1 VGNSAALLC
10 AGVSASSAGSV
21 EGGSVELGADGAP
34 TGVLRERAADAVHA
48 LLGEPSP
55 SVRKSF
61 LREAVWQCA
70 AAGLTCVHTHE
81 FGEGWS
87 AAEAWDVYAQL
98 QAEGDLPL
106 RVELTTSSDEEGR
119 PPPGEHPAAALLHC
133 GRAKIFGDGSL
144 GAETAALRS
153 DYIQE
158 LNATSGANRGQMIF
172 EPDELAQRVR
182 GAAVEGYRL
191 EVHAIGDAAAEAV
204 LDAFDAELGPP
215 LPATEAP
222 LSSRARPVLTH
233 CQVLG
238 DDLIARMAA
247 LGVVANIQPSFVA
260 TDARFVSQRL
270 AASVHRTSYC
280 WRSLLAA
287 GVWCAGGSDA
297 PVELPWP
304 LLGMHDAMARAARP
318 EGGGAA
324 ERAAAPAARDIFLP
338 EERLPFAAALWLY
351 TVGGAYAIG
360 EEATLGALARGR
372 RADFVIISER
382 GGDVTADPTGAALLL
397 AQADETWV
405 DGVRRYQRAATA
417 DAATAAGGGAAAATP
432 TADPNSAGRHGP
444 SRAPAAIGAG
454 GCPCCFGQAFADALK
469 RARRPRA
476 A

>member
-1 VGNSAALLC
+1 M
-10 AGVSASSAGSV
+10 
-21 EGGSVELGADGAP
+21 
-34 TGVLRERAADAVHA
+34 HA
-48 LLGEPSP
+48 LLGEGSP

-70 AAGLTCVHTHE
+70 AAGLTCVQTHE

-119 PPPGEHPAAALLHC
+119 PPPGDHPTAALLRC

-153 DYIQE
+153 DYIHE
-158 LNATSGANRGQMIF
+158 LSPTSGANRGQMIF
-172 EPDELAQRVR
+172 GPAELAQRVR

-204 LDAFDAELGPP
+204 LDAFEAELGPP
-215 LPATEAP
+215 PPAAAATAGAAADAVPDTDADTGASATGARADAGADVSVP

-238 DDLIARMAA
+238 DDLIARMAV
-247 LGVVANIQPSFVA
+247 LGVVANIQPSFVP

-270 AASVHRTSYC
+270 AASVHRTSYA

-324 ERAAAPAARDIFLP
+324 ERSAAPAARGIFLP
-338 EERLPFAAALWLY
+338 EERLDSLFEQVEAVTTAPGRPGFRAGPGRAYLLTTHRSLGSRASRGIVHPASQRSGAQRRVSRRVSHLKPTCCRLPFAAALWLY
-351 TVGGAYAIG
+351 TLGGAYAIG
-360 EEATLGALARGR
+360 EEATLDQGCNHA
-372 RADFVIISER
+372 
-382 GGDVTADPTGAALLL
+382 
-397 AQADETWV
+397 
-405 DGVRRYQRAATA
+405 
-417 DAATAAGGGAAAATP
+417 
-432 TADPNSAGRHGP
+432 H
-444 SRAPAAIGAG
+444 SR
-454 GCPCCFGQAFADALK
+454 L
-469 RARRPRA
+469 
-476 A
+476 

>member
-1 VGNSAALLC
+1 MSLPCYRVTLL
-10 AGVSASSAGSV
+10 
-21 EGGSVELGADGAP
+21 
-34 TGVLRERAADAVHA
+34 
-48 LLGEPSP
+48 
-55 SVRKSF
+55 
-61 LREAVWQCA
+61 
-70 AAGLTCVHTHE
+70 THC
-81 FGEGWS
+81 
-87 AAEAWDVYAQL
+87 
-98 QAEGDLPL
+98 
-106 RVELTTSSDEEGR
+106 
-119 PPPGEHPAAALLHC
+119 H
-133 GRAKIFGDGSL
+133 
-144 GAETAALRS
+144 
-153 DYIQE
+153 
-158 LNATSGANRGQMIF
+158 
-172 EPDELAQRVR
+172 
-182 GAAVEGYRL
+182 L

-338 EERLPFAAALWLY
+338 EERLPGWLGDSPPPLHLL
-351 TVGGAYAIG
+351 TP
-360 EEATLGALARGR
+360 
-372 RADFVIISER
+372 ER
-382 GGDVTADPTGAALLL
+382 
-397 AQADETWV
+397 
-405 DGVRRYQRAATA
+405 
-417 DAATAAGGGAAAATP
+417 
-432 TADPNSAGRHGP
+432 
-444 SRAPAAIGAG
+444 I
-454 GCPCCFGQAFADALK
+454 
-469 RARRPRA
+469 
-476 A
+476 